1 MGKSPLYLA
10 FQKVCDNQLLCK
22 WIWWLWAEGDWQLN
36 LGPLESVTLG
46 IAIVADCFSG
56 TDPEE
61 SLSQGNSNNHHPPS
75 SLGARSKQLSLSLE
89 Q

>member
-36 LGPLESVTLG
+36 LGPLKSVTLG
-46 IAIVADCFSG
+46 IAIVADGFFRLTQKNHYLKG
-56 TDPEE
+56 TLTTATPEQPK
-61 SLSQGNSNNHHPPS
+61 S
-75 SLGARSKQLSLSLE
+75 
-89 Q
+89 